1 MREGAE
7 QTACLQHRF
16 SGAGCQAGG
25 RAEEKAVGGMERK
38 GLTEARRIVVKVGS
52 STITYPNGKVNYE
65 KSEKLA
71 RVMADLQ
78 NQGKQMILVSSGAG
92 AVGVGKLKFSEKP
105 RDIPGKQAC
114 AAVGQGILMH
124 IYERLF
130 AEYGQTVA
138 QVLLTRADTLD
149 RHHYANA
156 RNTFQRLIEWGVI
169 PVVNE
174 NDVVAIDEFKI
185 GDNDN
190 LSALVAGIV
199 DADVDILLSDVDG
212 LYTANPQT
220 HPEAVRIP
228 EVTEITAG
236 LEAMAGGAGS
246 RNGTGGMIT
255 KIQAAKVANSSGIAL
270 VIASG
275 ADPEILRAI
284 LRGEPV
290 GTVFLPH
297 VSHLQ
302 FRKQWLAFGARVEGT
317 IAVDDGLA
325 AAIRKNGTC
334 SILPVGV
341 TDVKGNFESGV
352 TVSVVDKTG
361 HELARGIV
369 NYGTE
374 DLRKILGCQTK
385 DIEKILG
392 YTHTDEVIHR
402 DNLVIM

>member
-1 MREGAE
+1 MHRGVDAMDRSKIAE
-7 QTACLQHRF
+7 VKR
-16 SGAGCQAGG
+16 
-25 RAEEKAVGGMERK
+25 V
-38 GLTEARRIVVKVGS
+38 VVKVGT
-52 STITYPNGKVNYE
+52 STITYPNGKINYE
-65 KSEKLA
+65 KIEKLA
-71 RVMADLQ
+71 RIMTDLQ
-78 NQGKQMILVSSGAG
+78 NQGKEMILVSSGAG
-92 AVGVGKLKFSEKP
+92 AAGVGRMGLEAKP
-105 RDIPGKQAC
+105 ASIPGKQAC

-130 AEYGQTVA
+130 GEYGQVVA
-138 QVLLTRADTLD
+138 QVLLTKADMVN
-149 RHHYANA
+149 RHSYANA
-156 RNTFQRLIEWGVI
+156 RNALQEMISWGVI
-169 PVVNE
+169 PIINE

>member
-1 MREGAE
+1 
-7 QTACLQHRF
+7 
-16 SGAGCQAGG
+16 
-25 RAEEKAVGGMERK
+25 MEREK
-38 GLTEARRIVVKVGS
+38 LAKAKRIVIKVGS

-65 KSEKLA
+65 KIEKLA
-71 RVMADLQ
+71 RIMADLQ
-78 NQGKQMILVSSGAG
+78 NSGHEMILVSSGAG
-92 AVGVGKLKFSEKP
+92 TVGVGRLKFEGKP
-105 RDIPGKQAC
+105 KDMPGKQAC

-149 RHHYANA
+149 RHHYANS
-156 RNTFQRLIEWGVI
+156 RNTFQKLLEWGVI

-212 LYTANPQT
+212 LYTANPQS
-220 HPEAVRIP
+220 HPDARLIS
-228 EVTEITAG
+228 EVPEITPE

-246 RNGTGGMIT
+246 KNGTGGMIT

-275 ADPEILRAI
+275 EDPEVLRQI
-284 LRGEPV
+284 LRGDAV
-290 GTVFLPH
+290 GTLFVPH
-297 VSHLQ
+297 ISHLQ
-302 FRKQWLAFGARVEGT
+302 ARKQWLAFGAKVEGAL
-317 IAVDDGLA
+317 IVDAGLEKA
-325 AAIRKNGTC
+325 LKQKGSC
-334 SILPVGV
+334 SILPVGIKAV
-341 TDVKGNFESGV
+341 RGDFESGV
-352 TVSVVDKTG
+352 TVSVADEKG
-361 HELARGIV
+361 HELARGLV
-369 NYGTE
+369 NYDAQE
-374 DLRKILGCQTK
+374 IRKILGKKTG
-385 DIEKILG
+385 DVESVLG
-392 YTHTDEVIHR
+392 YIHTDEVIHR

>member
-1 MREGAE
+1 
-7 QTACLQHRF
+7 
-16 SGAGCQAGG
+16 
-25 RAEEKAVGGMERK
+25 MEREK
-38 GLTEARRIVVKVGS
+38 LVQAKRVVIKVGS

-65 KSEKLA
+65 KIEKLA

-92 AVGVGKLKFSEKP
+92 AVGVGKLMFSEKP
-105 RDIPGKQAC
+105 KDIPGKQAC

-124 IYERLF
+124 IYERFF
-130 AEYGQTVA
+130 AEYGQSVA

-149 RHHYANA
+149 RHHYANS
-156 RNTFQRLIEWGVI
+156 RNTFLRLLEWGII

-174 NDVVAIDEFKI
+174 NDVVSIDEFKI

-220 HPEAVRIP
+220 HPDAKRIP
-228 EVTEITAG
+228 EVTEITPE
-236 LEAMAGGAGS
+236 LEGMAGGAGS
-246 RNGTGGMIT
+246 KNGTGGMIT
-255 KIQAAKVANSSGIAL
+255 KIQAAKVANSSGISL

-275 ADPEILRAI
+275 EDPEVIRRV

-290 GTVFLPH
+290 GTLFIPR

-302 FRKQWLAFGARVEGT
+302 FRKQWLAFGAKIAGT
-317 IAVDDGLA
+317 LVVDDGLA
-325 AAIRKNGTC
+325 RAIRQEGSC
-334 SILPVGV
+334 SILPVGIV
-341 TDVKGNFESGV
+341 SVEGEFENGM
-352 TVSVVDKTG
+352 TVSVVDKTR
-361 HELARGIV
+361 HELARGLV

-374 DLRKILGCQTK
+374 DLKKIIGCQTR

>member
-1 MREGAE
+1 LAE
-7 QTACLQHRF
+7 SYGEMPVKTGSRNYIF
-16 SGAGCQAGG
+16 IG
-25 RAEEKAVGGMERK
+25 RKSEKVVWMMERK
-38 GLTEARRIVVKVGS
+38 SLTEAKRIVVKIGS
-52 STITYPNGKVNYE
+52 STITYPNGKANYE
-65 KSEKLA
+65 KIEKLA
-71 RVMADLQ
+71 RVMSDLQ

-92 AVGVGKLKFSEKP
+92 AVGVGKLKFDSKP
-105 RDIPGKQAC
+105 KDIPGKQAC

-130 AEYGQTVA
+130 AEYGQSVA
-138 QVLLTRADTLD
+138 QVLLTRADTVD
-149 RHHYANA
+149 RHHYANS
-156 RNTFQRLIEWGVI
+156 RNTFQKLLEWGVI

-220 HPEAVRIP
+220 HPDARLIP
-228 EVTEITAG
+228 EVEEITPE
-236 LEAMAGGAGS
+236 LESMAGGAGS
-246 RNGTGGMIT
+246 KNGTGGMIT

-275 ADPEILRAI
+275 EDPEILRRI
-284 LRGEPV
+284 LRGERV
-290 GTVFLPH
+290 GTVFFPR

-317 IAVDDGLA
+317 LVVDDGLA
-325 AAIRKNGTC
+325 AAIRREGSC

-341 TDVKGNFESGV
+341 TAVKGTFDNGV
-352 TVSVVDKTG
+352 TVSVVDKNG
-361 HELARGIV
+361 HELARGLV
-369 NYGTE
+369 NYGSA
-374 DLRKILGCQTK
+374 DLKKILGCQTK
-385 DIEKILG
+385 DIESILG
-392 YTHTDEVIHR
+392 FIHADEVIHR
-402 DNLVIM
+402 DNLVVM

>member
-1 MREGAE
+1 LAE
-7 QTACLQHRF
+7 KDDGMPVSCNRDF
-16 SGAGCQAGG
+16 IDRKC
-25 RAEEKAVGGMERK
+25 EKVVKVMERK
-38 GLTEARRIVVKVGS
+38 SLTEAKRIVVKVGS
-52 STITYPNGKVNYE
+52 STITYPNGKANYE
-65 KSEKLA
+65 KIEKLA
-71 RVMADLQ
+71 RVMSDLQ

-92 AVGVGKLKFSEKP
+92 AVGVGKLKFDSKP
-105 RDIPGKQAC
+105 KDIPGKQAC

-130 AEYGQTVA
+130 AEYGQSVA
-138 QVLLTRADTLD
+138 QVLLTRADTVD
-149 RHHYANA
+149 RHHYANS
-156 RNTFQRLIEWGVI
+156 RNTFQKLLEWGVI

-220 HPEAVRIP
+220 HPDARLIS
-228 EVTEITAG
+228 EVDEITPE
-236 LEAMAGGAGS
+236 LESMAGGAGS
-246 RNGTGGMIT
+246 KNGTGGMIT

-275 ADPEILRAI
+275 EDPEILRRI
-284 LRGEPV
+284 LRGERV
-290 GTVFLPH
+290 GTAFFPR

-317 IAVDDGLA
+317 LVVDDGLA
-325 AAIRKNGTC
+325 TAIRREGSC
-334 SILPVGV
+334 SILPVGI
-341 TDVKGNFESGV
+341 TDVRGNFENGV

-361 HELARGIV
+361 HELARGLV
-369 NYGTE
+369 NYGSS
-374 DLRKILGCQTK
+374 DLKKILGCQTK
-385 DIEKILG
+385 DIERILG
-392 YTHTDEVIHR
+392 FIHTDEVIHR